1 MDWPSPLRQVALT
14 AAGKP
19 TLTRCPDAAQSG
31 FRALWPLS
39 LEPWRSPGERR
50 QALLASSCAGEG
62 QSAELQAPIRIVA
75 LGEGNLIRSQ
85 RYRLQP
91 KVLGGVGKPAWFLN
105 GQRLRWDG
113 DQVLSV
119 AGRYQ
124 LVVVD
129 EAGNSDRIEFRVVH
143 PDSDAGTITR

>member
-1 MDWPSPLRQVALT
+1 M
-14 AAGKP
+14 
-19 TLTRCPDAAQSG
+19 
-31 FRALWPLS
+31 
-39 LEPWRSPGERR
+39 
-50 QALLASSCAGEG
+50 
-62 QSAELQAPIRIVA
+62 A

-91 KVLGGVGKPAWFLN
+91 KVLGGVGKSTWFLN

>member
-14 AAGKP
+14 AEGKP
-19 TLTRCPDAAQSG
+19 TLARCQDAAQSG
-31 FRALWPLS
+31 VRALWPLS
-39 LEPWRSPGERR
+39 LEPWRTPGERR
-50 QALLASSCAGEG
+50 QALLASGCAGEE
-62 QSAELQAPIRIVA
+62 QSADLQAPIRILA

-91 KVLGGVGKPAWFLN
+91 RVLGGVGKPHWFLN

-113 DQVLSV
+113 DQVLSE

-129 EAGNSDRIEFRVVH
+129 EAGNSDRIEFRLEN
-143 PDSDAGTITR
+143 PS

>member
-1 MDWPSPLRQVALT
+1 M
-14 AAGKP
+14 
-19 TLTRCPDAAQSG
+19 
-31 FRALWPLS
+31 
-39 LEPWRSPGERR
+39 
-50 QALLASSCAGEG
+50 
-62 QSAELQAPIRIVA
+62 A

-91 KVLGGVGKPAWFLN
+91 KVLGGVGKSAWFLN

>member
-1 MDWPSPLRQVALT
+1 MALT
-14 AAGKP
+14 GRAASG
-19 TLTRCPDAAQSG
+19 AACQG
-31 FRALWPLS
+31 LR
-39 LEPWRSPGERR
+39 
-50 QALLASSCAGEG
+50 GEG
-62 QSAELQAPIRIVA
+62 QSAEQQAPIRILA

-91 KVLGGVGKPAWFLN
+91 RVLGGVGKPAWFLN

-113 DQVLSV
+113 DQVVSK

-129 EAGNSDRIEFRVVH
+129 EAGNSDRIEFRLEN
-143 PDSDAGTITR
+143 PS

>member
-1 MDWPSPLRQVALT
+1 MSW
-14 AAGKP
+14 
-19 TLTRCPDAAQSG
+19 
-31 FRALWPLS
+31 RALWPLS
-39 LEPWRSPGERR
+39 LEPWRAPGERR
-50 QALLASSCAGEG
+50 KALLASSCEGEAQG
-62 QSAELQAPIRIVA
+62 ADLQAPIRIVA

-91 KVLGGVGKPAWFLN
+91 RVLGGVGKPFWFLN

-113 DQVLSV
+113 DQVLSK

-129 EAGNSDRIEFRVVH
+129 EAGNSDRVEFRLEN
-143 PDSDAGTITR
+143 PS

>member
-1 MDWPSPLRQVALT
+1 VALT
-14 AAGKP
+14 AEGTP
-19 TLTRCPDAAQSG
+19 TLARCPDATQSG

-39 LEPWRSPGERR
+39 LEPWRAPGERR
-50 QALLASSCAGEG
+50 QALLASGCLGEG
-62 QSAELQAPIRIVA
+62 QSAEQQAPIRIVA

-91 KVLGGVGKPAWFLN
+91 RVLGGVGKPTWFLN

-113 DQVLSV
+113 DQVLSE

-129 EAGNSDRIEFRVVH
+129 GAGNSDRIEFRMVH
-143 PDSDAGTITR
+143 PDGVAGAVTH

>member
-14 AAGKP
+14 VDGKP
-19 TLTRCPDAAQSG
+19 TLTRCPDAAQSA

-50 QALLASSCAGEG
+50 QALLARGCAGEG
-62 QSAELQAPIRIVA
+62 QSAEQQAPIRILA

-91 KVLGGVGKPAWFLN
+91 RVLGGVGKPAWFLN

-113 DQVLSV
+113 DQVVSK

-129 EAGNSDRIEFRVVH
+129 EAGNSDRIEFRLEN
-143 PDSDAGTITR
+143 SS

>member
-1 MDWPSPLRQVALT
+1 MVVLGKGRAPSCRPPFA
-14 AAGKP
+14 
-19 TLTRCPDAAQSG
+19 S
-31 FRALWPLS
+31 
-39 LEPWRSPGERR
+39 WRW
-50 QALLASSCAGEG
+50 
-62 QSAELQAPIRIVA
+62 
-75 LGEGNLIRSQ
+75 GEGNLIRSQ

-91 KVLGGVGKPAWFLN
+91 QVLGGVGKPAWFLN

-143 PDSDAGTITR
+143 PDGDAGTITR